1 MINLPPLHAS
11 KRIDVK
17 LIPEILKTWQLG
29 QILESRARTS
39 SNAQGELQVQIGQ
52 HLFDAK
58 SKSPIVAGEELKLQV
73 ARLGVE
79 PLLKILGSPVEADP
93 VTIFLRQAMPQPA
106 SLKTLFNL
114 ANQIAPTIAKLESA
128 NLPDVITLSRQIEN
142 LLQTPVKAEA
152 PLAGEIKQFLQRS
165 GFNLENQLLQNQLP
179 ENNIK
184 LNLIKIRQLIEPLI
198 TASQATSI
206 KTSSNGAEASV
217 KTDLVSTISTLVSNN
232 KMASIAGLF
241 LTQLSSSEKNTLIN
255 TLLHPQGN
263 WQSLPPRLLEFI
275 TPLQKISPKQLQQI
289 QQWLQV
295 LPALTELRQLIDQ
308 SLSTITNNQLQAL
321 QAEADSAFMII
332 FNLLVAKTPDW
343 IDLFNIKLSRESD
356 EKEEGEHW
364 RIVIQMDLPGMG
376 KIEAKLS
383 LVHTELHTGLI
394 AESKMTQQIISDNIQ
409 LLQQALTDAGFTVAT
424 LSCHQQSIKP
434 LETQHLAHGPLLDDK
449 A

>member
-1 MINLPPLHAS
+1 MINIPPLHAS

-73 ARLGVE
+73 TRLGAE
-79 PLLKILGSPVEADP
+79 PLLKILGSSVEADP
-93 VTIFLRQAMPQPA
+93 VTLFLRQAVPQPA

-114 ANQIAPTIAKLESA
+114 VNQIAPVIAQLESTE
-128 NLPDVITLSRQIEN
+128 LPEVKTLSRQIES
-142 LLQTPVKAEA
+142 LLQTPVKADT

-165 GFNLENQLLQNQLP
+165 GFNFENQLLNNQP
-179 ENNIK
+179 AENNIK
-184 LNLIKIRQLIEPLI
+184 LNLIKIRQFIEPLI
-198 TASQATSI
+198 TTTQASNLTSNN
-206 KTSSNGAEASV
+206 SGESNI
-217 KTDLVSTISTLVSNN
+217 KTDLASTISTLVSNN
-232 KMASIAGLF
+232 KMISVAGLF
-241 LTQLSSSEKNTLIN
+241 LTHLSSSEKNTLIN
-255 TLLHPQGN
+255 ALLQPQGD

-275 TPLQKISPKQLQQI
+275 TPLQKINPKQLQQL

-321 QAEADSAFMII
+321 QADADSAFMII

-343 IDLFNIKLSRESD
+343 IDLFNIKLSRETDDKD
-356 EKEEGEHW
+356 EAEHW
-364 RIVIQMDLPGMG
+364 RIVIQMELPGLG

-383 LVHTELHTGLI
+383 LIHAELHTGLI
-394 AESKMTQQIISDNIQ
+394 AESKVTQQLISDNLQ
-409 LLQQALTDAGFTVAT
+409 LLEQGLINAGFTVAT
-424 LSCHQQSIKP
+424 LSCHQQTIKP
-434 LETQHLAHGPLLDDK
+434 LETQHIAHGPLLDDK

>member
-1 MINLPPLHAS
+1 MINIPPLHAS

-17 LIPEILKTWQLG
+17 LIPEVLKTWQLG

-58 SKSPIVAGEELKLQV
+58 SKSPIAAGEDLKLQV
-73 ARLGVE
+73 ARLGAE
-79 PLLKILGSPVEADP
+79 PLLKILGSPVNVDP
-93 VTIFLRQAMPQPA
+93 VTLFLRQAVPQPA

-114 ANQIAPTIAKLESA
+114 VNQFAPVIAQLESTELPEIK
-128 NLPDVITLSRQIEN
+128 NLTRQLET
-142 LLQTPVKAEA
+142 LLQTPVKTDV

-184 LNLIKIRQLIEPLI
+184 LNLIKIRQFLEPLI
-198 TASQATSI
+198 TASQAI
-206 KTSSNGAEASV
+206 NITSSKSTEASV
-217 KTDLVSTISTLVSNN
+217 KADLASTISTLVSNN

-255 TLLHPQGN
+255 ALLHPQGD
-263 WQSLPPRLLEFI
+263 WQSLPPRLLDLI
-275 TPLQKISPKQLQQI
+275 TPLQKISPKQLQQL
-289 QQWLQV
+289 QQWLQI

-308 SLSTITNNQLQAL
+308 SLSTIANNQLQAL

-332 FNLLVAKTPDW
+332 FNLLMAKTPDW

-394 AESKMTQQIISDNIQ
+394 AESKTTQQLISDNIQ

-424 LSCHQQSIKP
+424 LSCHQQAIKP
-434 LETQHLAHGPLLDDK
+434 LETQHIAHGPLLDDK

>member
-1 MINLPPLHAS
+1 MINIPPLHAS

-17 LIPEILKTWQLG
+17 LIPEVLKTWQLG

-58 SKSPIVAGEELKLQV
+58 SKSPIAAGEELKLQV
-73 ARLGVE
+73 ARLGAE

-93 VTIFLRQAMPQPA
+93 VTLFLRQAVPQPA
-106 SLKTLFNL
+106 SLKTMINL
-114 ANQIAPTIAKLESA
+114 INQITPVITQLESTE
-128 NLPDVITLSRQIEN
+128 LPEIKNLSRQFET
-142 LLQTPVKAEA
+142 LLQTPVKSEM
-152 PLAGEIKQFLQRS
+152 PMAGEIKQFLQRS

-179 ENNIK
+179 ETNVK
-184 LNLIKIRQLIEPLI
+184 FNLIKIRQIIEPLI
-198 TASQATSI
+198 TAIQTSNV
-206 KTSSNGAEASV
+206 TSSKSGDASV
-217 KTDLVSTISTLVSNN
+217 KTDLASTLSTLIGNN
-232 KMASIAGLF
+232 KMASIAGIF
-241 LTQLSSSEKNTLIN
+241 LTNLSSGEKNTLIN
-255 TLLHPQGN
+255 ALLHPQGD
-263 WQSLPPRLLEFI
+263 WQSLPSRLLELI
-275 TPLQKISPKQLQQI
+275 TPLQKISPKQLQQL

-364 RIVIQMDLPGMG
+364 RIIIQMDLPGLG

-394 AESKMTQQIISDNIQ
+394 AESKTTQQVISDNIQ

-424 LSCHQQSIKP
+424 LSCHQQTIKP
-434 LETQHLAHGPLLDDK
+434 LETQYLAHGPLLDDK